1 MHMNFGWA
9 RFDTQNHQTVQT
21 TARLATCARSELPT
35 LFPTES
41 LTPWSRA
48 YPSSLNSSRMW
59 RHALPHHPVVLHGPD
74 LTSPTHT
81 VLFWLDPKRDVKPYA
96 AGTVRSR
103 RICRHDR
110 PVLIWYSRTWGIQ
123 LGGGASDNHGRTSCC
138 SLYSFHS
145 SSKLFSYQRIKAWKE
160 TRSYSQCVSLFAAFF
175 GVFDLGTKV

>member
-59 RHALPHHPVVLHGPD
+59 RHALPHHPVVLHGRMD
-74 LTSPTHT
+74 LTSPHLHT
-81 VLFWLDPKRDVKPYA
+81 
-96 AGTVRSR
+96 RSSSDSIPR
-103 RICRHDR
+103 ET
-110 PVLIWYSRTWGIQ
+110 WSRTPRGLSDPVGYAVTTGRSSYGIRARGEYSWVVE
-123 LGGGASDNHGRTSCC
+123 LRIITGGLRAARFTVFTPPANSFLTKGSKRERRLEATANALLC
-138 SLYSFHS
+138 S
-145 SSKLFSYQRIKAWKE
+145 QP
-160 TRSYSQCVSLFAAFF
+160 SLAC
-175 GVFDLGTKV
+175 LI